1 MRSPLNRSRTSASS
15 AKYPS
20 TSMSAC
26 RDACRSTSP
35 SSVARSSGSQTV
47 KSRCSVKAIAGSP
60 SLTARSQARRMV
72 EESDVS
78 QDQWVWTWLSGGRVS
93 WDRIAVDSPP
103 SSTGPAGWS
112 VSSAPLP
119 TVVVMSTAA
128 PPSEITEEALAVL
141 RELTGRPEA
150 VFREGQDAAVAA
162 LVERQERALVVQRTG
177 WGKSAVDFV
186 STALLRRRGKGPTLL
201 VSPLLALMRDQVA
214 AAARAGIKAVEISS
228 SNVTEWDDIN
238 ARLAADEVDV
248 LLVSP
253 ERLTNPRF
261 REEQLPDLVARC
273 GLLVVDEAHCVSD
286 WGHDFRPDY
295 RRIRD
300 LLGTLPEGTPVLA
313 TTATANA
320 RVVDDVAEQLGAG
333 GVSVTTVRGPLARD
347 SLRLGVLR
355 LPSDRA
361 RLAWLAA
368 HLGDLPGS
376 GIVYTLTV
384 AAAEETASLLRDAG
398 YDVRAYTGRLDDA
411 DRREAEEALREN
423 RVKALV
429 ATSALGMGFDKPDLG
444 FVVHLGAPSSPV
456 SYYQQVGRAGRAVEK
471 ADALLL
477 PGAED
482 ADIWRY
488 FATSS
493 MPRED
498 HAAAVLGAMA
508 DGKAW
513 SVARLETVA
522 DVRRSRLELLL
533 KVLAVDGAVERVQG
547 GWRST
552 GQPWVYDADRYAR
565 VTRTREAEQRA
576 MIAYA
581 RPLDEAE
588 CRMSFLQHALDDPTA
603 SPCGRC
609 DVCVG
614 AWYSGD
620 LPDAAAD
627 AASAVLDR
635 PGVELAPRAMW
646 PTGADRLGVDVK
658 GKIPPS
664 EQLQTGRA
672 VARLTDLGWG
682 QRLRTLLG
690 DDGVGGVVDLEA
702 PGIEEDPDAAFDV
715 PVKHSISDV
724 PPDDE
729 LIRAC
734 ARVLGSWDW
743 KERPGAV
750 IAIPSR
756 RRPQLVA
763 GLAQGLARL
772 GRLPY
777 LGEMTLQHGG
787 PTGKPG
793 GNSAFRLAAVWD
805 RIVVGPE
812 LRDRLAEAGSAP
824 VLLVDD
830 LADSRWTMTV
840 AGRELRRAGA
850 AAVLPFVL
858 ALTA

>member
-1 MRSPLNRSRTSASS
+1 
-15 AKYPS
+15 
-20 TSMSAC
+20 
-26 RDACRSTSP
+26 
-35 SSVARSSGSQTV
+35 VV
-47 KSRCSVKAIAGSP
+47 
-60 SLTARSQARRMV
+60 
-72 EESDVS
+72 
-78 QDQWVWTWLSGGRVS
+78 
-93 WDRIAVDSPP
+93 
-103 SSTGPAGWS
+103 PAG
-112 VSSAPLP
+112 L
-119 TVVVMSTAA
+119 STAVG
-128 PPSEITEEALAVL
+128 EEALAVL
-141 RELTGRPEA
+141 RELTGRPDA
-150 VFREGQDAAVAA
+150 AFREGQDVAVAA
-162 LVERQERALVVQRTG
+162 LVEHGQRALVVQRTG
-177 WGKSAVDFV
+177 WGKSAVYFV
-186 STALLRRRGKGPTLL
+186 STALLRRRGTGPTLL

-214 AAARAGIKAVEISS
+214 AASRAGIRAVEISS
-228 SNVTEWDDIN
+228 ANATEWDDVA

-261 REEQLPDLVARC
+261 REEQLPDLVRRC

-300 LLGTLPEGTPVLA
+300 LLASLPAGTPVLA
-313 TTATANA
+313 TTATANE
-320 RVVDDVAEQLGAG
+320 RVVADVAEQLGAG
-333 GVSVTTVRGPLARD
+333 GVEVTTVRGPLARD

-355 LPSDRA
+355 LPTDRA

-471 ADALLL
+471 ADVLLL
-477 PGAED
+477 PGPED
-482 ADIWRY
+482 LAIWQW

-498 HAAAVLGAMA
+498 HAAAVLSAMA
-508 DGKAW
+508 DRGTW

-565 VTRTREAEQRA
+565 VHRTREAEQRA

-581 RPLDEAE
+581 RPVDEAR
-588 CRMSFLQHALDDPTA
+588 CRMAFLQEALDDPTA
-603 SPCGRC
+603 APCGRC

-614 AWYSGD
+614 PWYPVDVPAGAAE
-620 LPDAAAD
+620 AAA
-627 AASAVLDR
+627 AVLDR
-635 PGVELAPRAMW
+635 PGVELAPRAQW

-658 GKIPPS
+658 GKIPAG
-664 EQLQTGRA
+664 EQVAPGRA
-672 VARLTDLGWG
+672 IARLTDLGWG
-682 QRLRTLLG
+682 QRLRSLLG

-702 PGIEEDPDAAFDV
+702 PGLEEDPDAAFDV
-715 PVKHSISDV
+715 PVRRAVSDQ
-724 PPDDE
+724 PPDDD
-729 LIRAC
+729 LLAAC
-734 ARVLGSWDW
+734 AKVLKAWDW
-743 KERPGAV
+743 AERPGAV
-750 IAIPSR
+750 VAMPSR
-756 RRPQLVA
+756 RRPHLISGV
-763 GLAQGLARL
+763 AQGLARM

-777 LGEMTLQHGG
+777 LGELSLSQGG
-787 PTGKPG
+787 PTGQPG
-793 GNSAFRLAAVWD
+793 GNSAFRLAGVWGH
-805 RIVVGPE
+805 IVVGGPQ
-812 LRDRLAEAGSAP
+812 LAEALRTIGSAP

-850 AAVLPFVL
+850 GAVLPFVL